1 MQTKNRTIAGFMSA
15 ESIYS
20 LAFYIVMVA
29 AIAGVGAGVMS
40 KTATAKAVSAVSIL
54 RANYQAEVSVAGYNG
69 VPTEAR
75 LEVMSGGLLTAGA
88 AASNIATLS
97 GVGTFSI
104 VNQRAPAGAAGTP
117 MTRFTIQVMGIISPD
132 QCKALASVGWGTW
145 ERAGNIT
152 AALTSATSIPSAAAT
167 APGASG
173 QFTTKGLI
181 HTVCNLVTAAVP
193 VNLAL
198 TSK

>member
-1 MQTKNRTIAGFMSA
+1 MQTQHRRIAGFMSA

-40 KTATAKAVSAVSIL
+40 KTGTAKAVSAVSIL

-69 VPTEAR
+69 IPTEDR
-75 LEVMSGGLLTAGA
+75 LELMSGGLLTAGA
-88 AASNIATLS
+88 AASNEASLS
-97 GVGTFSI
+97 GVGLFSI
-104 VNQRAPAGAAGTP
+104 VNQRAPAAVAGTP
-117 MTRFTIQVMGIISPD
+117 MTRFSIQVMGIINAD

-145 ERAGNIT
+145 ERVGNIA
-152 AALTSATSIPSAAAT
+152 AALTSSTSIVSSAATSAA
-167 APGASG
+167 PG
-173 QFTTKGLI
+173 QFTTKALI
-181 HTVCNLVTAAVP
+181 HTVCNTATAAAP
-193 VNLAL
+193 VDLAL